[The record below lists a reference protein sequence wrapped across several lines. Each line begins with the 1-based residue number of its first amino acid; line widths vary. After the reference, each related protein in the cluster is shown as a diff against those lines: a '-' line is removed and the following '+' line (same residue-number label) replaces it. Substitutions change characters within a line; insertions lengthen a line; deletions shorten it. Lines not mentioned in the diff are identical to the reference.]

1 MTRGAGRQR
10 LESIERNFPQTGRR
24 GVHRVSQEVRRTRRD
39 APAWLGPA
47 YLRARSAL
55 VRKIEARLPARG
67 HLAADFLDLP
77 RVKDSR
83 GNRKHFSIFNR
94 DVTLV

>member
-1 MTRGAGRQR
+1 MIDADRKSELHHDGVEEGRIR
-10 LESIERNFPQTGRR
+10 KVPSRA
-24 GVHRVSQEVRRTRRD
+24 VRRARRH

-55 VRKIEARLPARG
+55 VRQIEARLPARG

-83 GNRKHFSIFNR
+83 GNRKHFPIFNR
-94 DVTLV
+94 DVTLI